1 MTGLFAAVRS
11 VHYASTL
18 LILGE
23 LVFLL
28 VFAAGRRGALSTGEG
43 GPLVRRFRKVAR
55 WSVIGSLAS
64 GLAWFAVA
72 ASVMSGSPIGALD
85 GGTMAQV
92 LAETEFGHIFALRFG
107 LAVALGILLAVF
119 VTAPRPGV
127 RSSAAVVML
136 AVAAAYV
143 ASLAWAGH
151 AAAIVA
157 TESSLAIL
165 ADVAHLLAA
174 GAWLGA
180 LPGFVFLLRRTHIV
194 TEALAATRRFSALGA
209 ACIALLTASGVAN
222 AWFLVGAV
230 PALVGTLYGR
240 LLLAKLALF
249 VLMLALAIANR
260 WYLARRLAEGDA
272 DASRLIRR
280 NASAEILV
288 GLVILA
294 IVGVLGVTPP
304 AIHETPMW
312 PFAHTLSFAPAE
324 QSLWLLMALVAAGLM
339 AVVCA
344 GVMVAAIRLHR
355 MRQSLGS
362 LAAIVVLAA
371 IFLPLLATRAYPSTY
386 WVSPIPYST
395 DAIVAGARLYA
406 ANCRECHG
414 LYGLDGAGLAQQPV
428 GQGDPNEHALR
439 HRDGE
444 HYWWIAHGI
453 PGTSMPAFGS
463 RLSDEDIWNVV
474 EYLNA
479 QVEADEAI
487 RMTDRIKPLR
497 AIVAPDFA
505 FESADRPQE
514 SMRQLRGQA
523 AALLV
528 LYTLPQ
534 STQRLQQ
541 LAAEARAYAAAGARV
556 IVAPFVDDAGADV
569 RLPDDVGTALSTADA
584 SVAAAYALFTRR
596 SAVEMAK
603 PAATPAHAEFL
614 IDRDGYLRV
623 RWLGTEETTT
633 RTAEVLDR
641 LAILRRE
648 TPLPAAPWG
657 HRHR

>member
-1 MTGLFAAVRS
+1 
-11 VHYASTL
+11 
-18 LILGE
+18 
-23 LVFLL
+23 
-28 VFAAGRRGALSTGEG
+28 
-43 GPLVRRFRKVAR
+43 
-55 WSVIGSLAS
+55 
-64 GLAWFAVA
+64 
-72 ASVMSGSPIGALD
+72 
-85 GGTMAQV
+85 
-92 LAETEFGHIFALRFG
+92 
-107 LAVALGILLAVF
+107 
-119 VTAPRPGV
+119 
-127 RSSAAVVML
+127 
-136 AVAAAYV
+136 
-143 ASLAWAGH
+143 
-151 AAAIVA
+151 
-157 TESSLAIL
+157 
-165 ADVAHLLAA
+165 
-174 GAWLGA
+174 
-180 LPGFVFLLRRTHIV
+180 
-194 TEALAATRRFSALGA
+194 
-209 ACIALLTASGVAN
+209 
-222 AWFLVGAV
+222 
-230 PALVGTLYGR
+230 
-240 LLLAKLALF
+240 
-249 VLMLALAIANR
+249 
-260 WYLARRLAEGDA
+260 
-272 DASRLIRR
+272 
-280 NASAEILV
+280 
-288 GLVILA
+288 
-294 IVGVLGVTPP
+294 
-304 AIHETPMW
+304 
-312 PFAHTLSFAPAE
+312 
-324 QSLWLLMALVAAGLM
+324 
-339 AVVCA
+339 
-344 GVMVAAIRLHR
+344 
-355 MRQSLGS
+355 
-362 LAAIVVLAA
+362 
-371 IFLPLLATRAYPSTY
+371 
-386 WVSPIPYST
+386 
-395 DAIVAGARLYA
+395 
-406 ANCRECHG
+406 
-414 LYGLDGAGLAQQPV
+414 
-428 GQGDPNEHALR
+428 
-439 HRDGE
+439 
-444 HYWWIAHGI
+444 
-453 PGTSMPAFGS
+453 
-463 RLSDEDIWNVV
+463 VV